1 MLSEEVSRVRGE
13 GGEKVRELE
22 GRVRDQAE
30 RLAAYQKVETEM
42 DDVVLQAAQGQ
53 QCIYYITICASGSA
67 ILRRVLCVCVCVC
80 VCDIAIYIAESESDA
95 EKILFS
101 YGFGASLPTTACRR
115 AQQRSVT
122 PPN

>member
-53 QCIYYITICASGSA
+53 QYILYCTL
-67 ILRRVLCVCVCVC
+67 LRRVLCVCVCV
-80 VCDIAIYIAESESDA
+80 
-95 EKILFS
+95 ILLYS
-101 YGFGASLPTTACRR
+101 
-115 AQQRSVT
+115 
-122 PPN
+122 